1 MSGEQLEVADV
12 FRLYGAAYL
21 DTYDHITFSEQRHV
35 LRNIANCR
43 TSALGGHAKKCDQC
57 GHQEVYFNSCRDRHC
72 PKCQAAAR
80 AEWLKARDQDLL
92 QGVEYFHIV
101 FTIPDRLN
109 SVAIQNKRVIYTILF
124 RAASE
129 TLLTIARDPKHLGA
143 QIGFLSILHTWGQNL
158 GLHPHIH
165 CVVPGGGISPDGEQ
179 WISSRE
185 GFFLPVRVLSS
196 LFQKKFLYYLAQAF
210 HKGEFSF
217 SGNVQNLAGEH
228 CWKQFLSGLKKSK
241 WVVYA
246 KPPFGC
252 ADRVLRYLARYT
264 HRVAITNQR
273 LVDLDNGRVKFHWK
287 DYANENV
294 QRTMSLDA
302 VEFIRR
308 FLLHT
313 LPSGFVRI
321 RYYGFLSNRDRN
333 EKLALCRELITNC
346 KETQS
351 SNVES
356 ADKTV
361 SDPQEYEDIDCCP
374 ICKEGRMC
382 LTQIIKPDPGL
393 AWQFASRFLLRDTG

>member
-21 DTYDHITFSEQRHV
+21 DIYDHITFSEQRHV
-35 LRNIANCR
+35 LRNIVNCR
-43 TSALGGHAKKCDQC
+43 TSALGGHVKKCDKC

-80 AEWLKARDQDLL
+80 AEWLEARAQDLL
-92 QGVEYFHIV
+92 PGIEYFHIV
-101 FTIPDRLN
+101 FTIPAGLN
-109 SVAIQNKRVIYTILF
+109 SVTIQNKRLIYTILF

-129 TLLTIARDPKHLGA
+129 ALLTIAYDPKHLGA
-143 QIGFLSILHTWGQNL
+143 QIGFLSVLHTWSQSL
-158 GLHPHIH
+158 RLHPHVH
-165 CVVPGGGISPDGEQ
+165 CVVPGGGISPDGKQ
-179 WISSRE
+179 WISNRK

-210 HKGEFSF
+210 DKREFSF
-217 SGNVQNLAGEH
+217 RGNVQSLANERN
-228 CWKQFLSGLKKSK
+228 WKQFVAALKKSK

-252 ADRVLRYLARYT
+252 AGQVFKYLARYT

-273 LVDLDNGRVKFHWK
+273 LINLDNGKVKFRWK

-313 LPSGFVRI
+313 LPSGFMRI
-321 RYYGFLSNRDRN
+321 RHYGFLSNRNRK
-333 EKLALCRELITNC
+333 EKLALCRELITHS
-346 KETQS
+346 KEPQS
-351 SNVES
+351 NNVES
-356 ADKTV
+356 PDATV
-361 SDPQEYEDIDCCP
+361 SEPQEYEDINRCP
-374 ICKEGRMC
+374 ACKEGRMRSVE
-382 LTQIIKPDPGL
+382 TIKPDLDL
-393 AWQFASRFLLRDTG
+393 AWQFGSCFLLQDTG